1 MLITDGVGFATLQPP
16 HFPGTDSSMAKDV
29 RKFESQVTPRKY
41 PAAYLFSVNLSSRRY
56 EGLAKCRERSHMHA
70 EERAG
75 GTDVDFTRA
84 GMSEK
89 SSITRADKEI
99 RKADD

>member
-1 MLITDGVGFATLQPP
+1 
-16 HFPGTDSSMAKDV
+16 
-29 RKFESQVTPRKY
+29 
-41 PAAYLFSVNLSSRRY
+41 
-56 EGLAKCRERSHMHA
+56 MHA